1 MTVFDKI
8 HARPD
13 AVPSRPLGWWAA
25 AGTVVCVL
33 AALAAKR
40 SGASDTAVGVW
51 LALSVPAVF
60 AWLIYVW
67 APPGTIR
74 RSRRAAIVAATYF
87 TSSAAALAAIVPG
100 FELGQAT
107 LAGPGDELI
116 VARSEGGTTRI
127 AVFGQMPRERPGH
140 VVYELRAGDER
151 ILGAVERTTA
161 HIRTGEL
168 ERHRRVEHGSDVFT
182 VTLPPGRTKIVL
194 VRLGGELVG
203 GLRVAVFD
211 PIIPTWVAAS
221 LAVVAF
227 IVVSGLL
234 ATGKA
239 PASVAMA
246 AGVCVA
252 FGLAMST
259 IATPYSPFR
268 GSILAL
274 VAAVPLGIV
283 GGVLGLAI
291 VQRIKRTRE
300 RLQRSARGR
309 RRGVSS

>member
-8 HARPD
+8 HATAD
-13 AVPSRPLGWWAA
+13 AAPSRPLGWWAA
-25 AGTVVCVL
+25 AGTAVCVL
-33 AALAAKR
+33 AAIAARR

-67 APPGTIR
+67 APDRRSR

-87 TSSAAALAAIVPG
+87 TSSAAALASIVPG
-100 FELGQAT
+100 FQLGEAT

-116 VARSEGGTTRI
+116 VALPEGGTTRI
-127 AVFGQMPRERPGH
+127 AVFGEMPRERPGH

-151 ILGAVERTTA
+151 ILGAIERTTA

-168 ERHRRVEHGSDVFT
+168 ERHRRVEHGADVYT
-182 VTLPPGRTKIVL
+182 VTLPPGRTMIVL

-221 LAVVAF
+221 LAVLAF

-234 ATGKA
+234 ATGRAAA
-239 PASVAMA
+239 PVAMA
-246 AGVCVA
+246 AGVCVG
-252 FGLAMST
+252 FGLSMST
-259 IATPYSPFR
+259 IATPFSSFR
-268 GSILAL
+268 GSVLAL

-291 VQRIKRTRE
+291 VQRIKRAQE

-309 RRGVSS
+309 RRSVSS